1 MLQTLALSV
10 AGGAACTPG
19 SSCCVRH
26 PRVASC
32 SPSKS
37 RTTQLTRPPRKEA
50 TQDGKRT
57 ACGWATGCCRRK
69 PVECRDASHLR
80 IAPTPS
86 HTHCPAGG
94 GAGATC
100 CAGTPVHMRIGKTGS
115 KSITL
120 SKPSRLSLRLSLRT
134 AGSPKALVAPSHAP
148 RSPRLRPASA
158 YQPLGG
164 LWPAIGQPYRA
175 CSDTGTAVASH
186 PCRRTP
192 GCSRRRWARRSAC
205 ATRTGPPR
213 CRWCASSELGA

>member
-158 YQPLGG
+158 YRPLGAGFARFWPVLAVWSAIRLG
-164 LWPAIGQPYRA
+164 LAL
-175 CSDTGTAVASH
+175 DTGAPSRSSAGRRRLAAHRPRSSTTFS
-186 PCRRTP
+186 PRSCRRHKP
-192 GCSRRRWARRSAC
+192 S
-205 ATRTGPPR
+205 
-213 CRWCASSELGA
+213 